1 MKMFLRAA
9 VAGMAILP
17 FILTGCGREAAAFE
31 IQSDSTDS
39 IVTDSVSE
47 TLNSEASIPAG
58 SDSTDSTADSG
69 SSGKLSEKNGAE
81 SVLPAV
87 TAEPLPICVYVC
99 GAVKTP
105 GVYRLPEESRVCDA
119 IAAAGG
125 LLEDAEE
132 RSLNQAERLVDG
144 EQITVFTKEEI
155 TANGG
160 RLSSGGA
167 ITGGAS
173 GSAEGSA
180 AGGVTNGTGAD
191 GTTARIN
198 INTAS
203 REQLMMLPGIGKA
216 RAAAI
221 IAYREENGAFSSI
234 EAIQNVEGIKEKA
247 FNKIKDLIEV

>member
-47 TLNSEASIPAG
+47 TLNSEALIPSG

-69 SSGKLSEKNGAE
+69 SSGMLSEKNGAE

-105 GVYRLPEESRVCDA
+105 GVYRFPEESRVCDA

-180 AGGVTNGTGAD
+180 AGGETD

-203 REQLMMLPGIGKA
+203 SEQLMTLPGIGKA